1 MKGKLAQKDVS
12 LTNELFKHRPM
23 SFFVHSKFFSFALL
37 IGASILGH
45 AGAASAATWHVGDLT
60 TFAQGDWGATPNGSN
75 AASLLQNNYDAV
87 YAGTLGFQAAVAAEE
102 IGPVLG

>member
-1 MKGKLAQKDVS
+1 MKRILAEKGWS
-12 LTNELFKHRPM
+12 FTNALVNHRPM

-45 AGAASAATWHVGDLT
+45 AGAASATTWHDGDLT

-75 AASLLQNNYDAV
+75 AASLL
-87 YAGTLGFQAAVAAEE
+87 
-102 IGPVLG
+102 